1 MLATERGATEAEE
14 AGNED
19 FPRILLVWKEN
30 PPKNVLE
37 YVGEGQGMTL
47 ASRSVLVSSWKIK
60 ILICILDS
68 SDGFRGA
75 QALRVPGI
83 L

>member
-1 MLATERGATEAEE
+1 MEAEE

-30 PPKNVLE
+30 PPKKVLE

-47 ASRSVLVSSWKIK
+47 ASSL
-60 ILICILDS
+60 
-68 SDGFRGA
+68 RG
-75 QALRVPGI
+75 R
-83 L
+83 